1 MAWNYTPSHSFQCC
15 IWRHERRLTFIY
27 HLTWHL
33 HFPCEVSTTRGSWL
47 IRLVDMAG
55 ATLGKLPSS
64 FYKAKPTSTLDSAS
78 PILNIYLRQMKTNVH
93 KKKKKNLCINVCNSS
108 KLETAHMSIC
118 RWISKLW
125 SISKIEY
132 YSGIRKNRL
141 VTQMCNLI
149 SFTQISNTG
158 ENSVEKFRT
167 ALPLKTWGYRSTV
180 MRHEGTWWW

>member
-1 MAWNYTPSHSFQCC
+1 M
-15 IWRHERRLTFIY
+15 
-27 HLTWHL
+27 
-33 HFPCEVSTTRGSWL
+33 ST
-47 IRLVDMAG
+47 
-55 ATLGKLPSS
+55 K
-64 FYKAKPTSTLDSAS
+64 
-78 PILNIYLRQMKTNVH
+78 

-167 ALPLKTWGYRSTV
+167 ALPLKHGVTDRLWWGMREHGDGNCLYNYRDLGCMSISV
-180 MRHEGTWWW
+180 CHLQIIYFRQSFHCMEILPQKK